1 MCPGKMN
8 ALPSAPLQPGV
19 AIWHSSGQYHW
30 SRSLHKTSLFLIH
43 VWLLPTSPCC
53 PLPVSS
59 FPSGIQMWGL
69 EIGSYPVTMGTCVYC
84 WGWWAEGL
92 SPRWL
97 YWPALSCHP
106 VNTWTSCC
114 RRQANLYFIFKNNF
128 CIVVQVQLSPFS
140 PPPCPPPHPCLP
152 PSNLPPLALS
162 MGPLYMFLDDPSC
175 SFPVMSLPLP
185 SGHCQFVLYFNVSG
199 YILPACLFCWL
210 GSTYR
215 WDYRVFVFHCLAY
228 FTKHNAL
235 QFHPCCC
242 EGRSS
247 FFLSAA

>member
-140 PPPCPPPHPCLP
+140 PPPCPPPSLP
-152 PSNLPPLALS
+152 PTLKPTPFGFVHGSFVHVPWWPFLFFPSHVPPSPLWSLS
-162 MGPLYMFLDDPSC
+162 IC
-175 SFPVMSLPLP
+175 SLFQCLW
-185 SGHCQFVLYFNVSG
+185 LYF
-199 YILPACLFCWL
+199 ACLL
-210 GSTYR
+210 VLLIR
-215 WDYRVFVFHCLAY
+215 FHL
-228 FTKHNAL
+228 
-235 QFHPCCC
+235 
-242 EGRSS
+242 
-247 FFLSAA
+247 